1 MSWTFI
7 HIDGISIVAILKTI
21 IAFGKIDAN
30 NPVTTN
36 SVRTRI
42 GTGIVVSIVAVITS
56 FFETQLE
63 VAVATNGRLTK
74 TGNRILIVITII
86 AGFVTI
92 LTWTNQFLKYHR
104 HTRLRRK

>member
-1 MSWTFI
+1 MSWSI
-7 HIDGISIVAILKTI
+7 HPHRWYFHRRNTQNHHRLRKDRCEQSRHHKERPHT
-21 IAFGKIDAN
+21 
-30 NPVTTN
+30 
-36 SVRTRI
+36 I

-74 TGNRILIVITII
+74 TGTIVILIVITII

-92 LTWTNQFLKYHR
+92 LTWDQVSS
-104 HTRLRRK
+104 